1 MGKVGKEVMT
11 QKSKLKKRRMESKR
25 GKKVRDV
32 RGTSGKYIVLQT
44 KEKMNERSVYEKEV
58 VSCGRKKNWGE

>member
-1 MGKVGKEVMT
+1 
-11 QKSKLKKRRMESKR
+11 MESKR